1 MIASNY
7 RKFPEAMALQLVLAF
22 GRCCWHTARPTT
34 RQGRAVRAE
43 RSRMVANRPQ
53 IVRWTKSSIPAW
65 WKAAKH
71 AARELAKAVKQSLRD
86 LVWDQVEDDSP
97 NFDEWTRR
105 EKLTRHDSLDSF
117 WETAHLRGCHLYG
130 HARFTRFDWPDRARW
145 KHLMMAVESPA
156 TGYDYRE

>member
-7 RKFPEAMALQLVLAF
+7 RKYPEAMALQLVLAF

-43 RSRMVANRPQ
+43 RSRLVADRPQ
-53 IVRWTKSSIPAW
+53 IVQWTKGSIPAW

-86 LVWDQVEDDSP
+86 LVWDQVEEPQERDPMAELFDQAERFEDQHPDSFRVP
-97 NFDEWTRR
+97 LLTRR
-105 EKLTRHDSLDSF
+105 IRNPYWQPT
-117 WETAHLRGCHLYG
+117 WEHFGVGGGGA
-130 HARFTRFDWPDRARW
+130 
-145 KHLMMAVESPA
+145 MA
-156 TGYDYRE
+156 YDYRG